1 MPLCFVVSFSRRV
14 PSSLSHLSLFSLSN
28 GRPLLS
34 LVLGEARSR
43 SSLSSPSLR
52 RLFAVVVSCSRFRGF
67 YTYRPSHR
75 DCPRWILYR
84 ESPFITLLA
93 PAFLRGRKMREGGC
107 VSRFSRSYELSERH
121 LTPAVSRSDWTL
133 ASPATPRASLMRYMK
148 VPSVSRGRLLYIYEK
163 ELVLFLAEL
172 LSRSRLFVTRGELR
186 LKLAS
191 VVLEAFEM
199 LLSFAG
205 ISP

>member
-28 GRPLLS
+28 GRPLS
-34 LVLGEARSR
+34 SR
-43 SSLSSPSLR
+43 SSWAKRAAAAHALPSSPSLR
-52 RLFAVVVSCSRFRGF
+52 RRFAVVVSCSRFRGF

-107 VSRFSRSYELSERH
+107 VSRFSAKLRALRETFDSARFRARIGLSHPRQLLAH
-121 LTPAVSRSDWTL
+121 L
-133 ASPATPRASLMRYMK
+133 
-148 VPSVSRGRLLYIYEK
+148 
-163 ELVLFLAEL
+163 
-172 LSRSRLFVTRGELR
+172 
-186 LKLAS
+186 
-191 VVLEAFEM
+191 
-199 LLSFAG
+199 
-205 ISP
+205 